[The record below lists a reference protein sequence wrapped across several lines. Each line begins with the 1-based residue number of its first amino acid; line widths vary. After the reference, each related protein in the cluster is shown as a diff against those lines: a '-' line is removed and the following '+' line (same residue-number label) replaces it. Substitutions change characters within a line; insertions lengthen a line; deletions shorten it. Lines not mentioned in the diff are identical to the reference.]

1 MKKTLLILSMLALS
15 LAACSKK
22 AEPDTPEE
30 KLAKQAYERY
40 EASVK
45 ELKNK
50 VPHSEIV
57 GQVEGSDVFIH
68 RFYDEKNGTN
78 CYFINYDYK
87 NLSCVK

>member
-1 MKKTLLILSMLALS
+1 MSMLALALS
-15 LAACSKK
+15 ACSKK
-22 AEPDTPEE
+22 AEPETEAD
-30 KLAKQAYERY
+30 KLQRQAYERY

-50 VPHSEIV
+50 VPNSEII
-57 GQVEGSDVFIH
+57 GQVQGSSVFIH

-78 CYFINYDYK
+78 CYFMNYDYK